1 MRPILTTA
9 AVIALTASITAQTPA
24 DNKPQLPKGQMP
36 QLGRPTKVGD
46 ELPLFDF
53 DAYFTGRWTFEWDM
67 PEGVLGESGKITGTT
82 VYKVIEPGKIYQADT
97 EASGPGGPFS
107 IHEQITYQKQEKTIS
122 RQVSDSRGFAYSQ
135 AGTIGGDLGGI
146 YNLLVDGA
154 PFTYNG
160 HTVRIKQAIRT
171 MSPFNYKVAT
181 SVSVDDGPYRN
192 YGNPWWRKDTTA
204 AK

>member
-1 MRPILTTA
+1 MKVTLTSL

-24 DNKPQLPKGQMP
+24 DKPQLPKGQMP

-53 DAYFTGRWTFEWDM
+53 DAYFAGTWTFEWDM

-82 VYKVIEPGKIYQADT
+82 VYKVIEPGKIYRADT
-97 EASGPGGPFS
+97 DATGPGGAFS
-107 IHEQITYQKQEKTIS
+107 VHEQIAYQQEAKTIS
-122 RQVSDSRGFAYSQ
+122 RQISDSRGFAYSQ
-135 AGTIGGDLGGI
+135 SGTIGGDLGGI
-146 YNLLVDGA
+146 YNILLDSA
-154 PFTYNG
+154 PFALNG